1 METINAVSKTVSN
14 TLASTN
20 VKETIGERMLPERL
34 LILFR
39 LQFTFF
45 PISSGQAVI
54 YESVNL
60 VAKWGLED
68 LVGVALTKTHKMV
81 SGNNSNVRFM
91 GLCCL
96 ETLMSMRSSK
106 ADIASEAAETMV
118 AECLKSDDSCIRNK
132 ALEVMQLLANANN
145 VKAICDNLIINLR
158 QSPSC
163 GQEQRRTLIAK
174 TLQLLDKFGSVSLDW
189 TVFVLVR

>member
-1 METINAVSKTVSN
+1 MR
-14 TLASTN
+14 LF
-20 VKETIGERMLPERL
+20 IGESAN
-34 LILFR
+34 
-39 LQFTFF
+39 TFQTSINIF
-45 PISSGQAVI
+45 FSSGQAVI

-96 ETLMSMRSSK
+96 EKLMSMRSSK
-106 ADIASEAAETMV
+106 ADIASEAADTMV

-145 VKAICDNLIINLR
+145 VKAICDNMITNLR